1 MYDYK
6 LLEAFTAVIDHKGFD
21 KAAQV
26 LFITQSAVS
35 QRVKQLEETLGQILL
50 VRSNPPAPTEAGKK
64 KIIAHF
70 NKVKL
75 LESELSNDIGHN
87 SKKSPSRQSP

>member
-35 QRVKQLEETLGQILL
+35 QRVKQLEETLGRYSLSEAIPPLPPQLKQVKRSLHILI
-50 VRSNPPAPTEAGKK
+50 RSNSLRA
-64 KIIAHF
+64 
-70 NKVKL
+70 
-75 LESELSNDIGHN
+75 N
-87 SKKSPSRQSP
+87 SATT